1 MIRGINK
8 RFHLQLETKVVLD
21 TNVLIS
27 GILFGGNPR
36 QILEL
41 VIQGKIDAYIS
52 TAIFT
57 EFKEVLL
64 RPKFGL
70 TLEKCFLIAKGVEDI
85 FCFVF
90 PQITVDLIMDDP
102 DDNIILECALAAN
115 VKYLIT
121 GDPHLLNLETFE
133 KINILGFPYYYLST
147 GNKVGNI

>member
-1 MIRGINK
+1 MPK
-8 RFHLQLETKVVLD
+8 TKVVLD

-52 TAIFT
+52 PAIFT
-57 EFKEVLL
+57 EFREVLI

-70 TLEKCFLIAKGVEDI
+70 TPEKCFSIAKEIEDI

-90 PQITVDLIMDDP
+90 PRITVDLVKDDP
-102 DDNIILECALAAN
+102 EDNIILECALAAG
-115 VKYLIT
+115 VKYIIT
-121 GDPHLLNLETFE
+121 GDPHLLKLASFE
-133 KINILGFPYYYLST
+133 KIKIISPASFVAEY
-147 GNKVGNI
+147 

>member
-1 MIRGINK
+1 MPK
-8 RFHLQLETKVVLD
+8 TKVVLD

-52 TAIFT
+52 PAIFT
-57 EFKEVLL
+57 EYREILI

-70 TLEKCFLIAKGVEDI
+70 SHEKRFSIAKEIEDI

-90 PQITVDLIMDDP
+90 PQVTVDLIKDDP
-102 DDNIILECALAAN
+102 DDNIILECALAAD
-115 VKYLIT
+115 VKYIIT
-121 GDPHLLNLETFE
+121 GDPHLLNLAWIE
-133 KINILGFPYYYLST
+133 KIKIISPVTFVAALCFQML
-147 GNKVGNI
+147 

>member
-1 MIRGINK
+1 MPK
-8 RFHLQLETKVVLD
+8 TKVVLD

-52 TAIFT
+52 PAIFT
-57 EFKEVLL
+57 EFREVLI

-70 TLEKCFLIAKGVEDI
+70 TQEKCFSIAKEIEDI

-90 PQITVDLIMDDP
+90 PRITVDLIKDDP
-102 DDNIILECALAAN
+102 EDNIILECALAAG
-115 VKYLIT
+115 VKYIIT
-121 GDPHLLNLETFE
+121 GDPHLLKLELFE
-133 KINILGFPYYYLST
+133 KIKIISPASFVAEY
-147 GNKVGNI
+147 

>member
-1 MIRGINK
+1 MPK
-8 RFHLQLETKVVLD
+8 KKVVLY

-52 TAIFT
+52 PAIFT
-57 EFKEVLL
+57 EFREVLI

-70 TLEKCFLIAKGVEDI
+70 TQEKCFSIAKEVEDV

-90 PQITVDLIMDDP
+90 PRITVDAVKDDP
-102 DDNIILECALAAN
+102 EDNIILECALAAG
-115 VKYLIT
+115 VKYIIT
-121 GDPHLLNLETFE
+121 GDPHLLKLASFE
-133 KINILGFPYYYLST
+133 KIIIISPATFVAQY
-147 GNKVGNI
+147 

>member
-1 MIRGINK
+1 MPK
-8 RFHLQLETKVVLD
+8 TKVVLD

-41 VIQGKIDAYIS
+41 VIKDKIAAYIS
-52 TAIFT
+52 PAIFT
-57 EFKEVLL
+57 EFKEVLI

-70 TLEKCFLIAKGVEDI
+70 PHEECFLIAREIEGQ

-90 PQITVDLIMDDP
+90 PQITVDLIKDDP

-115 VKYLIT
+115 VKYIIT
-121 GDPHLLNLETFE
+121 GDPHLLNLASFE
-133 KINILGFPYYYLST
+133 KIKIISPATFVT
-147 GNKVGNI
+147 EF

>member
-1 MIRGINK
+1 MPK
-8 RFHLQLETKVVLD
+8 TKVVLD

-52 TAIFT
+52 PAIFT
-57 EFKEVLL
+57 EFREVLV

-70 TLEKCFLIAKGVEDI
+70 TQEKCFSIAREIEDI

-90 PQITVDLIMDDP
+90 PRITVDLIKDDP
-102 DDNIILECALAAN
+102 DDNILLECALAAG
-115 VKYLIT
+115 VKYIIT
-121 GDPHLLNLETFE
+121 GDPHLLKLGPFE
-133 KINILGFPYYYLST
+133 KIKIISPATFVAEY
-147 GNKVGNI
+147 

>member
-1 MIRGINK
+1 MPK
-8 RFHLQLETKVVLD
+8 TKVVLD

-36 QILEL
+36 QIFEL

-70 TLEKCFLIAKGVEDI
+70 THEKCFLIAKEIEDI

-90 PQITVDLIMDDP
+90 PQITVDLIRDDP
-102 DDNIILECALAAN
+102 DDNIILECALAAA
-115 VKYLIT
+115 VKYIIT

-133 KINILGFPYYYLST
+133 KIKIISPATFVAEL
-147 GNKVGNI
+147 

>member
-1 MIRGINK
+1 MPN
-8 RFHLQLETKVVLD
+8 TKVVLD

-52 TAIFT
+52 PAILT
-57 EFKEVLL
+57 EFKEVLI

-70 TLEKCFLIAKGVEDI
+70 THEKCFSIAKEIEDI

-90 PQITVDLIMDDP
+90 PKIPVDLIRDDP
-102 DDNIILECALAAN
+102 DDNNILECALAAD
-115 VKYLIT
+115 VKYIIT
-121 GDPHLLNLETFE
+121 GDPHLLKLASFE
-133 KINILGFPYYYLST
+133 KIKIISPATFVTEY
-147 GNKVGNI
+147 

>member
-1 MIRGINK
+1 MPK
-8 RFHLQLETKVVLD
+8 TKVVLD

-70 TLEKCFLIAKGVEDI
+70 THKECFSIAKEIEDI

-90 PQITVDLIMDDP
+90 PQITVDLFRDDP
-102 DDNIILECALAAN
+102 DDNIILECALAAD
-115 VKYLIT
+115 VKYIIT
-121 GDPHLLNLETFE
+121 GDPHLLNLESFE
-133 KINILGFPYYYLST
+133 KIKIISPAAFVAELSEI
-147 GNKVGNI
+147 GRRKSE